1 MIKKTKNYDQ
11 FILREDNREG
21 IHQPH
26 VERLMESIRAKNLLE
41 WRPILVNK
49 KMEVLDG
56 QHRLMAA
63 KALDFEIWYE
73 INQDMTSGDI
83 ILMNIAKAWTMG
95 DYMNYY
101 CKNGFEEYKK
111 LDEFMK
117 RNRVS
122 LKVALNITIGSAPS
136 AMHEFKIGAFIFKHD
151 IFAES
156 LDVCWESID
165 YIKKMNGYSTYV
177 LSVRFWKAL
186 IKLVRHESFCSNKWM
201 SNLSK
206 MHYRFGPKAT
216 VEDYLKLMMEVHNWR
231 NEIKLNLE

>member
-11 FILREDNREG
+11 FILRQDNREG

-73 INQDMTSGDI
+73 INEDMTSGDI

-101 CKNGFEEYKK
+101 YKNGFEEYKK

-117 RNRVS
+117 RNRIS

-136 AMHEFKIGAFIFKHD
+136 AMHEFKIGGFVFKHD
-151 IFAES
+151 LFSES
-156 LDVCWESID
+156 LDVCWETIE
-165 YIKKMNGYSTYV
+165 YIKKMNGYSTYT

-186 IKLVRHESFCSNKWM
+186 IKLVRHESFCDKKWM
-201 SNLSK
+201 NNLAK
-206 MHYRFGPKAT
+206 MHYRFGPKAS

-231 NEIKLNLE
+231 NEIKLSLE